1 MNNKGQSLVLFVIT
15 IPILLLI
22 LFMVYDIGSMVL
34 LKEQLDNISY
44 ITIDYGIDNLSDNNI
59 EEKIREMII
68 KNKNDIDKI
77 NINIEDGIIKIK
89 LEDKINNKI
98 SIIKNLDN
106 LKVTSSYIG
115 YLENSKKIIRKDK

>member
-115 YLENSKKIIRKDK
+115 YLENDKKIIRKDK

>member
-1 MNNKGQSLVLFVIT
+1 MNNKGQSLVLFVIA

-44 ITIDYGIDNLSDNNI
+44 ITIDYGIDNLSDNNL

-77 NINIEDGIIKIK
+77 NINIEDSIIKIK

-115 YLENSKKIIRKDK
+115 YLENDKKIIRKDK